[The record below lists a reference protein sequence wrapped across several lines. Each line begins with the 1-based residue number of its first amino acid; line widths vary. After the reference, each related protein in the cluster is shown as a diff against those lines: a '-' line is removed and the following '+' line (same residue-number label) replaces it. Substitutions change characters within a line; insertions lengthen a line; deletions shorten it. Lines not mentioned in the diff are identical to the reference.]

1 MSEASPLN
9 LFDGPFSIVTSGLFT
24 LCSDPEA
31 KKGEL
36 TDTQSDMSQC
46 DIVTNITDTKEIK
59 SHEEITCKVTHWTLK
74 SWKQRDLCDPRK

>member
-1 MSEASPLN
+1 MTKFLTHFESEASPLN
-9 LFDGPFSIVTSGLFT
+9 LFDGAFSIVTSGLFT

-46 DIVTNITDTKEIK
+46 DIVTHITDTKEYHTGRSLAK
-59 SHEEITCKVTHWTLK
+59 
-74 SWKQRDLCDPRK
+74 